1 MVIKMGAHLP
11 DGLDCNTV
19 DFTEVSFLD
28 DETQTGKLTVNRTQ
42 PMQ

>member
-11 DGLDCNTV
+11 DGLDCNM